1 MSNSVIFKF
10 RQPSFWLWLRSRV
23 LDWKSLCYC
32 RFFTLFISFP
42 KKKWMPLLE
51 QPQTLGGTAS
61 ASLKMIALCFLLF
74 SLLSI
79 PKLTPAS
86 CHAECEFYLK
96 SVMLVKFLISALSH
110 GWESYGLDF
119 STRFPLAAVGHQGEY
134 CCSASPFSC
143 TFSCSTPADTLRP
156 AP

>member
-1 MSNSVIFKF
+1 
-10 RQPSFWLWLRSRV
+10 
-23 LDWKSLCYC
+23 
-32 RFFTLFISFP
+32 
-42 KKKWMPLLE
+42 MPLLE

-96 SVMLVKFLISALSH
+96 SVMLVKLLISALSH
-110 GWESYGLDF
+110 GWESYGPDF
-119 STRFPLAAVGHQGEY
+119 STRFPLAAVSHQWEY
-134 CCSASPFSC
+134 CCSAFPFSC
-143 TFSCSTPADTLRP
+143 VYFPTVLPLILYGQLILYSQLPQWPRVGAEGAFSSSLKRFLLTIRSLILDPWIMWNW
-156 AP
+156 